1 MKQFLE
7 IKSVTAGYDGHVA
20 ISNISIK
27 LELGKFHV
35 IMGPNGG
42 GKTTLIRAI
51 AGLISYDGKI
61 IVENVDIKKYRKK
74 NSIGYLAQR
83 GAQFY
88 DFPLSALEVV
98 EMGRYRFKETNH
110 AKKEKSFEFLKEVRM
125 ASHAGVPIANLSGG
139 QQQRVLIARALA
151 TESKLMLM
159 DEPLTGM
166 DPRTQSEFY
175 EMLEHLK
182 REHSLTVIISS
193 HDVGF
198 TTAYAENVFC
208 INKCLV
214 PHSEAVKLLEEPEI
228 TKLYGPNICLTKHYH
243 TSSEEEDESEGE
255 DA

>member
-1 MKQFLE
+1 MKRFLE
-7 IKSVTAGYDGHVA
+7 IKSVTARYDSHIA
-20 ISNISIK
+20 ISNISIN

-51 AGLISYDGKI
+51 AGLIPYNGKI
-61 IVENVDIKKYRKK
+61 MIEGVDAKKYRKK

-88 DFPLSALEVV
+88 DFPLSALEAV

-110 AKKEKSFEFLKEVRM
+110 IRKEKSLEFLEEVKM
-125 ASHAGVPIANLSGG
+125 ASHANIPIGNLSGG

-166 DPRTQSEFY
+166 DPRTQSKFY
-175 EMLEHLK
+175 EMLERLK
-182 REHSLTVIISS
+182 EEHSLTIILSS
-193 HDVGF
+193 HDLGF

-208 INKCLV
+208 INRSLV
-214 PHSEAVKLLEEPEI
+214 PHSEAVRLLKEPEVM
-228 TKLYGPNICLTKHYH
+228 KLYGPNIRLAKHYH
-243 TSSEEEDESEGE
+243 ISSNESEEKDV
-255 DA
+255 